1 MPQLDMSTWPPQLF
15 WLAVTFLALYFVISR
30 VAIPRTGGVIAL
42 RKSTIDGDLA
52 KAKNL
57 KDETENAVRSYE
69 SALADAKAKAQA
81 INLENRNK
89 LNAEIE
95 AERAKLDAALGA
107 KIATA
112 EKKVAASRD
121 KALEDI
127 SAMAADIASDI
138 VQQLTGSKITKAAAR
153 IKLGLQQELFLGNLD
168 AKRDWGYAGDYVEA
182 MWLMLQQ
189 DEPDDYV
196 VATGETHTVREFLDV
211 AFGQLGL
218 DWQRYVK
225 IDPRYYRPTEVDLL
239 IGDPAK
245 AQQKLGW
252 KPTVDFHR
260 LAIMMVEADVEAERL
275 KLQGTA
281 SKGA

>member
-1 MPQLDMSTWPPQLF
+1 MPQLDMSTWPSQLF

-69 SALADAKAKAQA
+69 AALADAKAKAQA

-89 LNAEIE
+89 LNVEIE

-138 VQQLTGSKITKAAAR
+138 VQQLTGSKITKAASA
-153 IKLGLQQELFLGNLD
+153 
-168 AKRDWGYAGDYVEA
+168 A
-182 MWLMLQQ
+182 
-189 DEPDDYV
+189 
-196 VATGETHTVREFLDV
+196 
-211 AFGQLGL
+211 AF
-218 DWQRYVK
+218 
-225 IDPRYYRPTEVDLL
+225 
-239 IGDPAK
+239 
-245 AQQKLGW
+245 
-252 KPTVDFHR
+252 
-260 LAIMMVEADVEAERL
+260 
-275 KLQGTA
+275 
-281 SKGA
+281 SKTFGK

>member
-1 MPQLDMSTWPPQLF
+1 MPQLDLSTWPPQLF

-52 KAKNL
+52 KARTF

-69 SALADAKAKAQA
+69 AALADAKAKAQA
-81 INLENRNK
+81 IGLENRNK
-89 LNAEIE
+89 LNVEIE

-138 VQQLTGSKITKAAAR
+138 VEQLTGSKTTKAAATAAVS
-153 IKLGLQQELFLGNLD
+153 KTLG
-168 AKRDWGYAGDYVEA
+168 K
-182 MWLMLQQ
+182 
-189 DEPDDYV
+189 
-196 VATGETHTVREFLDV
+196 
-211 AFGQLGL
+211 
-218 DWQRYVK
+218 
-225 IDPRYYRPTEVDLL
+225 
-239 IGDPAK
+239 
-245 AQQKLGW
+245 
-252 KPTVDFHR
+252 
-260 LAIMMVEADVEAERL
+260 
-275 KLQGTA
+275 
-281 SKGA
+281 

>member
-69 SALADAKAKAQA
+69 AALADAKAKAQA

-89 LNAEIE
+89 LNVEIE
-95 AERAKLDAALGA
+95 VERAKLDAALGA
-107 KIATA
+107 KIAAA

-138 VQQLTGSKITKAAAR
+138 VQQLTGSKITKAAATAAVS
-153 IKLGLQQELFLGNLD
+153 KSLG
-168 AKRDWGYAGDYVEA
+168 K
-182 MWLMLQQ
+182 
-189 DEPDDYV
+189 
-196 VATGETHTVREFLDV
+196 
-211 AFGQLGL
+211 
-218 DWQRYVK
+218 
-225 IDPRYYRPTEVDLL
+225 
-239 IGDPAK
+239 
-245 AQQKLGW
+245 
-252 KPTVDFHR
+252 
-260 LAIMMVEADVEAERL
+260 
-275 KLQGTA
+275 
-281 SKGA
+281 

>member
-15 WLAVTFLALYFVISR
+15 WLAITFLALYFVISR

-69 SALADAKAKAQA
+69 AALADAKAKAQA

-112 EKKVAASRD
+112 VKKVAASRD
-121 KALEDI
+121 KALEGI
-127 SAMAADIASDI
+127 SAMAANIASDI
-138 VQQLTGSKITKAAAR
+138 VQRLTGAKITKAAATAAVS
-153 IKLGLQQELFLGNLD
+153 KTLG
-168 AKRDWGYAGDYVEA
+168 K
-182 MWLMLQQ
+182 
-189 DEPDDYV
+189 
-196 VATGETHTVREFLDV
+196 
-211 AFGQLGL
+211 
-218 DWQRYVK
+218 
-225 IDPRYYRPTEVDLL
+225 
-239 IGDPAK
+239 
-245 AQQKLGW
+245 
-252 KPTVDFHR
+252 
-260 LAIMMVEADVEAERL
+260 
-275 KLQGTA
+275 
-281 SKGA
+281 

>member
-52 KAKNL
+52 KARTL

-69 SALADAKAKAQA
+69 AALADAKAKAQA
-81 INLENRNK
+81 IALENRNK
-89 LNAEIE
+89 LNVEIE
-95 AERAKLDAALGA
+95 AERGKLDAALGV

-138 VQQLTGSKITKAAAR
+138 VQQLTGSTITKAAATAAVS
-153 IKLGLQQELFLGNLD
+153 KTLG
-168 AKRDWGYAGDYVEA
+168 K
-182 MWLMLQQ
+182 
-189 DEPDDYV
+189 
-196 VATGETHTVREFLDV
+196 
-211 AFGQLGL
+211 
-218 DWQRYVK
+218 
-225 IDPRYYRPTEVDLL
+225 
-239 IGDPAK
+239 
-245 AQQKLGW
+245 
-252 KPTVDFHR
+252 
-260 LAIMMVEADVEAERL
+260 
-275 KLQGTA
+275 
-281 SKGA
+281 

>member
-15 WLAVTFLALYFVISR
+15 WLAITFFALYFVISR

-69 SALADAKAKAQA
+69 AALADAKAKAHA
-81 INLENRNK
+81 IDLENRNK
-89 LNAEIE
+89 LNVEIE

-107 KIATA
+107 KIAAA

-138 VQQLTGSKITKAAAR
+138 VEQLTGSKITKAEATAAVS
-153 IKLGLQQELFLGNLD
+153 KSLG
-168 AKRDWGYAGDYVEA
+168 K
-182 MWLMLQQ
+182 
-189 DEPDDYV
+189 
-196 VATGETHTVREFLDV
+196 
-211 AFGQLGL
+211 
-218 DWQRYVK
+218 
-225 IDPRYYRPTEVDLL
+225 
-239 IGDPAK
+239 
-245 AQQKLGW
+245 
-252 KPTVDFHR
+252 
-260 LAIMMVEADVEAERL
+260 
-275 KLQGTA
+275 
-281 SKGA
+281 

>member
-52 KAKNL
+52 KARTF

-69 SALADAKAKAQA
+69 AALADAKAKAQA
-81 INLENRNK
+81 IGLENRNK
-89 LNAEIE
+89 LNVEIE

-138 VQQLTGSKITKAAAR
+138 VEQLTGSKTTKAAATAAVS
-153 IKLGLQQELFLGNLD
+153 KTLG
-168 AKRDWGYAGDYVEA
+168 K
-182 MWLMLQQ
+182 
-189 DEPDDYV
+189 
-196 VATGETHTVREFLDV
+196 
-211 AFGQLGL
+211 
-218 DWQRYVK
+218 
-225 IDPRYYRPTEVDLL
+225 
-239 IGDPAK
+239 
-245 AQQKLGW
+245 
-252 KPTVDFHR
+252 
-260 LAIMMVEADVEAERL
+260 
-275 KLQGTA
+275 
-281 SKGA
+281 